1 MLAGGG
7 ILALDPALLERMTSV
22 FTRLDTSSEMRL
34 AFWESTVAMIADHP
48 FLGIGWGAYWMVY
61 PLYDF
66 YMQGAAGTTIKI
78 VHAHNMYLNYAAEIG
93 IIGALAFFWFFFGTL
108 VTALRTRFLT
118 LEEIEREAQAG
129 RAPQPTDLSPESGID
144 EELRAVHE
152 SVAARTEAPAWN
164 WAAFRAEVSHWE
176 ERRLASGFALG
187 IGLALVSIALNGLTD
202 DLLFNIPSSM
212 LMWMLAAAAAS
223 LSLVSKREQAA
234 TRKEQQT

>member
-1 MLAGGG
+1 
-7 ILALDPALLERMTSV
+7 
-22 FTRLDTSSEMRL
+22 
-34 AFWESTVAMIADHP
+34 
-48 FLGIGWGAYWMVY
+48 
-61 PLYDF
+61 
-66 YMQGAAGTTIKI
+66 MQGAAGTTIKI

-108 VTALRTRFLT
+108 VTALRMRFLT
-118 LEEIEREAQAG
+118 PEEIEREAQAG
-129 RAPQPTDLSPESGID
+129 RAPQPTDLSSESGID

-152 SVAARTEAPAWN
+152 SIAVRTEVPAWN

-176 ERRLASGFALG
+176 ERRLASGFVLG

-223 LSLVSKREQAA
+223 LSLVSKREQAV
-234 TRKEQQT
+234 TRKEQRT